1 MQNSEGLA
9 GTALSVP
16 SGENALLVSAGKQ
29 KRRKVK
35 DRRGSV
41 MITECARLHKQT
53 QRFPGVAML
62 PDGFLKYLKQQADE
76 SSY

>member
-1 MQNSEGLA
+1 MRNSEGLV

-16 SGENALLVSAGKQ
+16 SGENALLFRAGKQ

-41 MITECARLHKQT
+41 MITECA
-53 QRFPGVAML
+53 
-62 PDGFLKYLKQQADE
+62 
-76 SSY
+76 